1 MRYCVTD
8 EIQIMD
14 RIKRNLSQNGKKQP
28 AMENKTKKKEE
39 KWSKASIQR
48 SQTAPLG
55 AEEQQ
60 RTKPRKPDAMSIY
73 SAT

>member
-1 MRYCVTD
+1 MKYKLWTELK
-8 EIQIMD
+8 EICLKM
-14 RIKRNLSQNGKKQP
+14 GKKQP

-60 RTKPRKPDAMSIY
+60 RAKPRKPDAMSIY